1 MGDIMT
7 YIATQ
12 QSNDINGNATFLV
25 MPIDGSHFGER
36 IPATAIDWTDTM
48 LDSEMDE
55 EVTA

>member
-1 MGDIMT
+1 MGEIMT

-12 QSNDINGNATFLV
+12 QSNDVHGNASFLV

-48 LDSEMDE
+48 LDSEKDK
-55 EVTA
+55 EVMA